1 MARDRIRAIQH
12 CPHCG
17 GETFTKWGYK
27 NGRQRFKCKEV
38 GCGKTFGASTGSPL
52 AGLHYPE
59 LHKKNAECMIDGLSI
74 RKAAVRLG
82 INKST
87 SFRWRHRFLA
97 SMQDRQ
103 PAKLGCVVEAD
114 ETFFL
119 ESYKGCR
126 HLPAGR
132 NPKKRG
138 TPAEKRGLST
148 EQIPVLVAR
157 DRSAGSTLTVVLRNR
172 SAGDIGEVLL
182 PRLAAD
188 TELFSDGASAYRTLA
203 RKHEIALRVVPSH
216 PRHKTSGALHINNVN
231 AYDSR
236 LKGWMTRFKGVA
248 TKNLPNYLGWHR
260 YLDTAQGVNARDF
273 LETAC
278 ALKRC

>member
-1 MARDRIRAIQH
+1 MVRDRLQALQR

-17 GETFTKWGYK
+17 AEVFIKWGSK
-27 NGRQRFKCKEV
+27 NGRQRFRCKDAT
-38 GCGKTFGASTGSPL
+38 CGKTFSASTGSPL
-52 AGLHYPE
+52 SGLHYPE
-59 LHKKNAECMIDGLSI
+59 LHKKNAECMVDGLSI
-74 RKAAVRLG
+74 RKVAARLG

-87 SFRWRHRFLA
+87 AFRWRHRFLDP
-97 SMQDRQ
+97 MQGRQ

-119 ESYKGCR
+119 ESYKGSR
-126 HLPAGR
+126 NLPAGR
-132 NPKKRG
+132 KPKKRG

-157 DRSAGSTLTVVLRNR
+157 DRSTGTTLTVVLRNR
-172 SAGDIGEVLL
+172 SASDIGEVLL
-182 PRLAAD
+182 PRLSAD

-203 RKHEIALRVVPSH
+203 RKHEIALRIVPSH
-216 PRHKTSGALHINNVN
+216 PKHKTSGAVHINNVN

-236 LKGWMTRFKGVA
+236 LKGWMSRFKGVA

-260 YLDTAQGVNARDF
+260 YLDATHGASAREF
-273 LETAC
+273 LNV
-278 ALKRC
+278 ALS